1 MNQTLIFSA
10 AALLLA
16 IGTAYAVDPPEMKE
30 GLWSIHSQT
39 VDNPGNKTSSA
50 AYTLCRSHAYDQS
63 VRVAA
68 KAVKGCTTVSES
80 LQGGKYSNVTRCVV
94 ANTVIEGKGTTTS
107 QGDSSFRT
115 ESHSTYTPPL
125 YGVGETTMI
134 MDQKYLGSCPAGV
147 QPGDRTS
154 ADGKVI
160 HLGKH

>member
-1 MNQTLIFSA
+1 MYKTLIFSA
-10 AALLLA
+10 SALLLA
-16 IGTAYAVDPPEMKE
+16 SGTAYAVDPPDMKE
-30 GLWSIHSQT
+30 GLWSIHSQSI
-39 VDNPGNKTSSA
+39 DNPGNKTSSA

-80 LQGGKYSNVTRCVV
+80 FLAGKYSNATRCVV
-94 ANTVIEGKGTTTS
+94 ANTVIEGKGTTTM
-107 QGDSSFRT
+107 QGDSSFHT

-125 YGVGETTMI
+125 YGVSETTMI
-134 MDQKYLGSCPAGV
+134 MDQKYVGSCPAGV